1 MTATRSIFV
10 CALAL
15 AALAACGSATLPEVS
30 VDTPLAEVSLGSAPA
45 PAPGDACLV
54 VSGSLDGGQIV
65 IGPGFRCADIA
76 RPTNTPAVAGAE
88 GVAGE
93 AGGGRPGGDSGSA
106 AARPNLADTIRE
118 AEGQPSN
125 FPYCDPAGLH
135 VGDGI
140 HIGRYLS
147 DREREGYYCEALE
160 NARAEAERVIGDA
173 WAGLSPPR
181 RDVMI
186 ELCYW
191 AACAGFDMMIL
202 RVREGRYAEAGAEI
216 MDSCLYARLETC
228 PPESAPNPNRAM
240 RLMRDMISGERNG

>member
-1 MTATRSIFV
+1 MTATRPIFV

-15 AALAACGSATLPEVS
+15 GALAACGSATLPEVS
-30 VDTPLAEVSLGSAPA
+30 IDTPLADVSLGSAPA
-45 PAPGDACLV
+45 PAPTDACLV

-65 IGPGFRCADIA
+65 IGPGFRCADAA
-76 RPTNTPAVAGAE
+76 RPTNNQADRDAAPPVGGEPGPDAGRADE
-88 GVAGE
+88 
-93 AGGGRPGGDSGSA
+93 PPQPS
-106 AARPNLADTIRE
+106 LADTIRA

-147 DREREGYYCEALE
+147 DREREGYYCEAIE

-173 WAGLSPPR
+173 WADLSQPR

-191 AACAGFDMMIL
+191 AACAGFDMTIL

-216 MDSCLYARLETC
+216 LNSCLYARLDAC
-228 PPESAPNPNRAM
+228 PPESAPNPERAM
-240 RLMRDMISGERNG
+240 RLFRDMISSVRRG